1 MKTIAVKEDEDSSP
15 AAFKAVVFYDDIS
28 QAARAAASL
37 ERAAAGA
44 DPALKCDLKLWR
56 LEALG
61 QPAQAAVCMAVA
73 ANANL
78 MVLALHGEPPSLEE
92 LLDWLEDWAANRR
105 IEDAA
110 VTVLGPEA
118 DTTVVLRNALERFAW
133 RRGLAFLGTNEAW
146 EDGAWEGGFRATP
159 RPSPPTEQV
168 PHPTAEPAPV
178 SNHWGIND

>member
-1 MKTIAVKEDEDSSP
+1 M
-15 AAFKAVVFYDDIS
+15 
-28 QAARAAASL
+28 
-37 ERAAAGA
+37 
-44 DPALKCDLKLWR
+44 KCDLKLWR

-78 MVLALHGEPPSLEE
+78 VVLALHGEPPSLEE

-133 RRGLAFLGTNEAW
+133 RRGLAFLGRRKRGRMRLGRAPFESGTARVRRWNRSPTQPPNRCLPQAT
-146 EDGAWEGGFRATP
+146 GASMIKVIHT
-159 RPSPPTEQV
+159 
-168 PHPTAEPAPV
+168 
-178 SNHWGIND
+178 D